1 MIISTSR
8 IKYSVP
14 YPTWRSYL
22 AVQGLLIGQLI
33 LQLVVEVMDGGGLT
47 LSSQVTF
54 LQGGDSLLHVV
65 LLSHSLGR
73 RGRDGRVA
81 SFSCSHAVC
90 ISPQTPGRLCPLHL
104 PCQFLAS
111 VHPSHLSFPCWTSP
125 SAQSDTPALPW
136 PSLHTQGI

>member
-73 RGRDGRVA
+73 RGRDGRE
-81 SFSCSHAVC
+81 
-90 ISPQTPGRLCPLHL
+90 GRQLLLLPCCLHL
-104 PCQFLAS
+104 PTNT
-111 VHPSHLSFPCWTSP
+111 W
-125 SAQSDTPALPW
+125 PALSAAPALSVSSLG
-136 PSLHTQGI
+136 PSLPPLLPMLDLSECSV